1 MSESKQIIGG
11 KAVYIY
17 KLLFYIIGLDI
28 ICY

>member
-17 KLLFYIIGLDI
+17 TLFYIIGLDI